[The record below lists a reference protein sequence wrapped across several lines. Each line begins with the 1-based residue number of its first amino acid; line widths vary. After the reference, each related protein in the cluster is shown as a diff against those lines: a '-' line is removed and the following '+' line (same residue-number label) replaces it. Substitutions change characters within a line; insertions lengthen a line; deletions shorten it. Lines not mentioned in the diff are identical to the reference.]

1 MNHLLSCYTLFDI
14 TQTNVLNRSKP
25 LASDIP
31 EIWNHRR
38 STQANFDTILQAISL
53 RSQPEIVKI
62 PTKIKITL
70 DDDKFGFLYKG
81 YDEEEIVA
89 WTFDF
94 QVQHP
99 SVFSDGIE
107 DLSYLYSDCDG
118 VPMIRCNT
126 EWHRVSN
133 FLDTTPELRNIY
145 FIHHEQDQ

>member
-1 MNHLLSCYTLFDI
+1 MNHLFSCYTLFDC
-14 TQTNVLNRSKP
+14 TQTHVLNRSKP

-31 EIWNHRR
+31 EVWMHRR
-38 STQANFDTILQAISL
+38 NTQANFDTILQAISL

-62 PTKIKITL
+62 PTKTMITL

-81 YDEEEIVA
+81 YEEEIPV

-94 QVQHP
+94 YVQHP
-99 SVFSDGIE
+99 SVFNDGVE
-107 DLSYLYSDCDG
+107 DLGYLYSDCDG
-118 VPMIRCNT
+118 VPMIKCNT

-145 FIHHEQDQ
+145 FSYHEQSQ